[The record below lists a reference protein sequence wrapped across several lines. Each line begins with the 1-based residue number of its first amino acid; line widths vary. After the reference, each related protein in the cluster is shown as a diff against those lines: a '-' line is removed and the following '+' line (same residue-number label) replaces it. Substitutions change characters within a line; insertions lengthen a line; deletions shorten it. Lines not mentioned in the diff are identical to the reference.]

1 MKVSITADGT
11 VPYPDG
17 MGPGTFF
24 LPRGAF
30 Q

>member
-11 VPYPDG
+11 TPYPDG
-17 MGPGTFF
+17 MGPGIFF
-24 LPRGAF
+24 LPRNAL